1 MAQTGVDEDRD
12 RQKIRHILQNGDDR
26 NDPRR

>member
-1 MAQTGVDEDRD
+1 MTQTGVDEDGNS
-12 RQKIRHILQNGDDR
+12 QKIRHILQNRDNR